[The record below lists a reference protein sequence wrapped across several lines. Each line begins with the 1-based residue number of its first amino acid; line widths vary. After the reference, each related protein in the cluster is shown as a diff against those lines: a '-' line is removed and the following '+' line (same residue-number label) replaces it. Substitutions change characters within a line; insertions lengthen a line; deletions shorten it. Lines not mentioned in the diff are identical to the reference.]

1 MMPLGPIVSLGSNLT
16 VLLAALAFGALL
28 FWAYHHGRRR

>member
-16 VLLAALAFGALL
+16 FMAIALALGVLL
-28 FWAYHHGRRR
+28 FWAYNHGRKG